1 MKSIFK
7 LNISKG
13 LLSAAMLST
22 VLVSCS
28 EDVMD
33 NINKDTNH
41 TTSVPSK
48 YILADVITSTAFNNV
63 GGDLNTYFSTYA
75 EHEVGTY
82 NQLYNAQI
90 RQNEPSASS
99 TFNNVWGNIY
109 SSLKNARIII
119 SKCSEGGTQEGNYT
133 TKGMAE
139 VMAALN
145 SAILTD
151 AFGDVPYSQA
161 ALPELVNGKPQ
172 YMNPELD
179 SQESIYKSIMKY
191 LDDAIVDLPKGDK
204 AAPGEFDLL
213 YQGSAQKWLKLAY
226 GLKAR
231 YTMRLMKRS
240 TNVAADMAKVVEY
253 VDKSFVSAD
262 EQAAFDHYDAN
273 KLNPGFDFFWSRD
286 YLSASKSLSDKLIS
300 RNDPRVRR
308 VYLDYNLGRV
318 TPDSSTFDVA
328 PNDKPN
334 EAMDSY
340 NYSIYY
346 FSQTAPTLFLSYHEL
361 LFLKAEAL
369 CRLNKNTEAEP
380 VLKEAVVAA
389 IANTE
394 RSIKAAINAPTILE
408 KLGGIEDISADAITT
423 TEAEAYFDTKVKP
436 LFDVNALK
444 EVMNQK
450 YIALWGANGESIESY
465 NDIRRMKALGENY
478 VTLANTAKFPL
489 RCPYGSDDTLA
500 NPNVKK
506 AYGDGQYVYTESV
519 WWAGGAR

>member
-63 GGDLNTYFSTYA
+63 GGDLNTYFSTYV
-75 EHEVGTY
+75 ENEVGTH
-82 NQLYNAQI
+82 NQLYNAEI

-119 SKCSEGGTQEGNYT
+119 SKCSDGGAQEGNYT

-139 VMAALN
+139 VMAAIN

-151 AFGDVPYSQA
+151 TYGDVPYSQA
-161 ALPELVNGKPQ
+161 ALPELNNGKPQ
-172 YMNPELD
+172 YMNPEID
-179 SQESIYKSIMKY
+179 SQKDVYTSIMKL

-204 AAPGEFDLL
+204 AAPNDFDML
-213 YQGSAQKWLKLAY
+213 YKGDAQKWLKLAY

-240 TNVAADMAKVVEY
+240 TNVAADMAKVIEY
-253 VDKSFVSAD
+253 VDKSFTSAAD
-262 EQAAFDHYDAN
+262 QAAYDHYDAN
-273 KLNPGFDFFWSRD
+273 NLNPLFDFEWSRD
-286 YLSASKSLSDKLIS
+286 GISASKSMYDKLIA
-300 RNDPRVRR
+300 RNDPRANR
-308 VYLDYNLGRV
+308 VYFGSSSWAHYNPG
-318 TPDSSTFDVA
+318 SSKLKLA
-328 PNDKPN
+328 PNGTPT
-334 EAMDSY
+334 ESQY
-340 NYSIYY
+340 QYTYSVYV
-346 FSQTAPTLFLSYHEL
+346 FSQIAPTILMSYHEL

-369 CRLNKNTEAEP
+369 CRLNKTTDAEG
-380 VLKEAVVAA
+380 VLKQAVVAA

-394 RSIKAAINAPTILE
+394 RSVTAAMKAPTVLSN
-408 KLGGIEDISADAITT
+408 GGLDDISADAITT
-423 TEAEAYFDTKVKP
+423 AQAEAYFDTYVKP
-436 LFDVNALK
+436 LFAANALK

-450 YIALWGANGESIESY
+450 YIALWGANGEAVESY

-478 VTLANTAKFPL
+478 VTLANTGKFPL

-500 NPNVKK
+500 NPNVKE
-506 AYGDGQYVYTESV
+506 AYGDGQYVYTEPV
-519 WWAGGAR
+519 WWAGGTR